1 MDNLPKRIK
10 VEQSQIE
17 FVFSNLFRGS
27 DSMEITQIK
36 RAALTTTKKPTKV
49 PNFSHA
55 AIRLAD
61 ICAKEIW
68 VGKNYK
74 QDKILEAP
82 IELEQKN
89 SEGDYITTVKNSLTS
104 DEVFLHVFSP
114 HFLQYSKSKISW
126 RYTRSLNITNLQA
139 YIKVSRLSQ
148 KEIRGSNFN
157 LQAGLTFLNSQAIT
171 EYKTWV
177 RNESSKD
184 YWKAAADL
192 VAKFSLSM
200 TNTPAQSGLGSF
212 PTAASRILFMAA
224 PDMPFF
230 NMSLDIYQKLGIGSE
245 DNNVK
250 IKLFYETLAEGL
262 ERNWALLSEFDM
274 PKFHNHHDELWLRIR
289 NSGWWQRR
297 IYDLALKNYFSNA
310 PIEFNN
316 HTRDIFLTKPHMYL

>member
-1 MDNLPKRIK
+1 MSEKSNTKRSAIAP
-10 VEQSQIE
+10 I
-17 FVFSNLFRGS
+17 
-27 DSMEITQIK
+27 
-36 RAALTTTKKPTKV
+36 KKPTKV

-61 ICAKEIW
+61 ICAREIW

-74 QDKILEAP
+74 QERFLEAS
-82 IELEQKN
+82 IELTQKN
-89 SEGDYITTVKNSLTS
+89 SDGNLQTFVRDALTS
-104 DEVFLHVFSP
+104 DEVFLHVLSP
-114 HFLQYSKSKISW
+114 HLLRHSKSKISW
-126 RYTRSLNITNLQA
+126 RYTNNLNETNIKA

-148 KEIRGSNFN
+148 REMRTNNFN
-157 LQAGLTFLNSQAIT
+157 LAAGMQFLRNDAVTAYKQWIRT
-171 EYKTWV
+171 ESPE
-177 RNESSKD
+177 N
-184 YWKAAADL
+184 YWQFAADL
-192 VAKFSLSM
+192 VESFSLSM
-200 TNTPAQSGLGSF
+200 TNNPTSPGLGSF

-230 NMSLDIYQKLGIGSE
+230 NMSADIYQKLSLGNE

-250 IKLFYETLAEGL
+250 IQLFYKTLAEGL